1 MGPESPGVRAR
12 ARAKARARTA
22 SSISRR
28 RRNSPLWQVGGDSF
42 VFILFCFVS
51 SFFMVFFFK
60 GDECEFL
67 DVGMYVGYFG
77 RIERG
82 RRRERL
88 L

>member
-1 MGPESPGVRAR
+1 
-12 ARAKARARTA
+12 
-22 SSISRR
+22 
-28 RRNSPLWQVGGDSF
+28 
-42 VFILFCFVS
+42 
-51 SFFMVFFFK
+51 MVFFFK